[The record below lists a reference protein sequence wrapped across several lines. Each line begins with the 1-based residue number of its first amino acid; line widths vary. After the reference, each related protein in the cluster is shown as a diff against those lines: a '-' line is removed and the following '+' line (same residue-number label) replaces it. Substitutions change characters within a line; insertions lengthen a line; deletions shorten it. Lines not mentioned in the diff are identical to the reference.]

1 MKKVIASILC
11 AVMILMSFSIV
22 SFAADEPVA
31 KIGDTTYSSL
41 EAAITAVNADTSSV
55 ALTIELLKDV
65 TLETAKY
72 AITRNNVTLDGK
84 GFTLKV
90 TGAAKADEI
99 LTFSGA
105 NNSIKNI
112 KFDFNLGYILHT
124 GGGTAV
130 IENVSLTVPDD
141 SSSLGSF
148 ADGAAY
154 SGTRGRITVTGAVNM
169 TVKNC
174 DIRSGK
180 SAPMTFTV
188 GTNVATITLE
198 DNKFINPKDYGR
210 CIDVNGNNLK
220 VTVKSGYYEV
230 MSTAV
235 FRVWAGELVVE
246 SGTFNMNGNGDA
258 LLAAQG
264 YDAATGGKITVN
276 NGVFITKDKTKT
288 ACIYSGPGTIDVK
301 AGVFINVGAGTP
313 KAIKDGDTVVL
324 DFEAGQKVAFLG
336 NGIAPSMTDGAAVV
350 LKENT
355 NGLCFTSTISKQVM
369 DDAKSI
375 LSALEALA
383 TEEKPASLTFGT
395 LICTTKSLE
404 GPGGTSVA
412 FTHQGLASAIDTV
425 WGDVVATE
433 TGMEN
438 RSNGSVSY
446 KAAVSNIPSEKLS
459 EKYSAVS
466 YIKFSAGTTEFYLY
480 SEYSEASNSRSLA
493 DVVAAALSDG
503 SASYTDAQKSIMN
516 SIH

>member
-31 KIGDTTYSSL
+31 KIGDTTYASL

-130 IENVSLTVPDD
+130 IENVSMVYPKNAAHV
-141 SSSLGSF
+141 GSNC
-148 ADGAAY
+148 
-154 SGTRGRITVTGAVNM
+154 GRITVTGAVNM
-169 TVKNC
+169 SVKNC
-174 DIRSGK
+174 DIYSGK
-180 SAPMTFTV
+180 GSPMTFKT
-188 GTNVATITLE
+188 GTNSATAVFE
-198 DNKFINPKDYGR
+198 DNKMINPADYGR
-210 CIDVNGNNLK
+210 CIDIIGEKTKL
-220 VTVKSGYYEV
+220 TVKSGYYEV
-230 MSTAV
+230 FTTAV
-235 FRVWAGELVVE
+235 FRVWSGELVVD
-246 SGTFNMNGNGDA
+246 SGTFNMNGSGDV
-258 LLAAQG
+258 LLASEK
-264 YDAATGGKITVN
+264 YDASSGGKITVN
-276 NGVFITKDKTKT
+276 NGVFITKDKAKT

-383 TEEKPASLTFGT
+383 TDEKPASLTFGT

-438 RSNGSVSY
+438 RSDGSVSY

-480 SEYSEASNSRSLA
+480 SEYSEASNSRRLA